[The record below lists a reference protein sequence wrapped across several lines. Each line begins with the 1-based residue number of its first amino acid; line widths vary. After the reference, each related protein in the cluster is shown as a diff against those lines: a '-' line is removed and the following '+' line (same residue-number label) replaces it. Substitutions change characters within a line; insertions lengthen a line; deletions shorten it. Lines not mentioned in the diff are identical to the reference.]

1 MTMHEFLDICSEVDV
16 LPAVALECE
25 GVRDL
30 LKRDKDNAKI
40 ENQLILNNILQAQL

>member
-1 MTMHEFLDICSEVDV
+1 MTKNDFLDICAQVDI

-30 LKRDKDNAKI
+30 LKRDYGNPKL
-40 ENQLILNNILQAQL
+40 ENQLILSNILQTQF